1 MIVVKSLEE
10 LSNNPFTSPFALV
23 PTMGNLHE
31 GHINL
36 LEIAREKNFLPVVSI
51 FVNPLQF
58 GPNEDLDK
66 YPRTLDND
74 LEILEKNNCHGVF
87 IPQENEILKNIEPI
101 EAPFADKLCAKSRPG
116 HFNGVISI
124 VNKLFEVTNPQ
135 ACVFGM
141 KDFQQQ
147 LIIQHLIKIKQYEIQ
162 FLSAPVV
169 RDSNGLALSSRNNY
183 LSSRKERTEASKV
196 FKFLSEIQEEIKLSF
211 KKQKKILPVDLDTI
225 KDNYVQIIERKGFKI
240 DYLEIL
246 DSKTLEICQNNSTK
260 ILIAIAV
267 FYKQVRLIDNLVLDL
282 SSFS

>member
-87 IPQENEILKNIEPI
+87 IPQENEILKNIEPL

-116 HFNGVISI
+116 HFNGVITI

-147 LIIQHLIKIKQYEIQ
+147 LIIQHLIKTKQYEIQ

-183 LSSRKERTEASKV
+183 LTSKERTEASKV
-196 FKFLSEIQEEIKLSF
+196 FTFLSEIQEEIKLSF
-211 KKQKKILPVDLDTI
+211 KKQKKTLPIDLDTI
-225 KDNYVQIIERKGFKI
+225 KDNYVQIIENKGFKI

-267 FYKQVRLIDNLVLDL
+267 FYKQVRLIDNLVVDL

>member
-58 GPNEDLDK
+58 GLNEDLDK

-169 RDSNGLALSSRNNY
+169 RDTNGLALSSRNNY
-183 LSSRKERTEASKV
+183 LSSQERTEASKV
-196 FKFLSEIQEEIKLSF
+196 FKFLCEIQEEIKLSF
-211 KKQKKILPVDLDTI
+211 KKQKKILPIDLDTI
-225 KDNYVQIIERKGFKI
+225 KDNYVQIIENKGFKI

-267 FYKQVRLIDNLVLDL
+267 FYKQVRLIDNLVVDL

>member
-1 MIVVKSLEE
+1 MIIVKSLEE

-87 IPQENEILKNIEPI
+87 IPQENEILKNIEPL

-116 HFNGVISI
+116 HFDGVITI

-147 LIIQHLIKIKQYEIQ
+147 LIIQHLIKTKQYEIQ

-169 RDSNGLALSSRNNY
+169 RDTNGLALSSRNNY
-183 LSSRKERTEASKV
+183 LTSKERTEASKV
-196 FKFLSEIQEEIKLSF
+196 FTFLSEIQEEIKLSF
-211 KKQKKILPVDLDTI
+211 KKQKKTLPIDLDTI
-225 KDNYVQIIERKGFKI
+225 KDNYVQIIENKGFKI

-267 FYKQVRLIDNLVLDL
+267 FYKQVRLIDNLIVDL

>member
-87 IPQENEILKNIEPI
+87 IPQENEILKNIEPL

-116 HFNGVISI
+116 HFNGVITI

-147 LIIQHLIKIKQYEIQ
+147 LIIQHLIKTKQYEIQ

-169 RDSNGLALSSRNNY
+169 RLS
-183 LSSRKERTEASKV
+183 
-196 FKFLSEIQEEIKLSF
+196 
-211 KKQKKILPVDLDTI
+211 
-225 KDNYVQIIERKGFKI
+225 
-240 DYLEIL
+240 
-246 DSKTLEICQNNSTK
+246 
-260 ILIAIAV
+260 LIHI
-267 FYKQVRLIDNLVLDL
+267 
-282 SSFS
+282 

>member
-10 LSNNPFTSPFALV
+10 LSDNPFTSPFALV

-87 IPQENEILKNIEPI
+87 IPQENEILKNIEPL

-116 HFNGVISI
+116 HFNGVITI

-147 LIIQHLIKIKQYEIQ
+147 LIIQHLIKTKQYEIQ

-169 RDSNGLALSSRNNY
+169 RDTNGLALSSRNNY
-183 LSSRKERTEASKV
+183 LTSKQRTEASKV
-196 FKFLSEIQEEIKLSF
+196 FTFLSEIQEEIKLSF
-211 KKQKKILPVDLDTI
+211 KKQKKTLPIDLDTI
-225 KDNYVQIIERKGFKI
+225 KDNYVQIIENKGFKI

-267 FYKQVRLIDNLVLDL
+267 FYKQVRLIDNLVVDL

>member
-23 PTMGNLHE
+23 PTMGNLHQ

-36 LEIAREKNFLPVVSI
+36 LEIAREKNYLPVVSI

-147 LIIQHLIKIKQYEIQ
+147 LIIQHLIKTKQYEIQ

-169 RDSNGLALSSRNNY
+169 RDTNGLALSSRNNY
-183 LSSRKERTEASKV
+183 LSSKERTEASKV

-211 KKQKKILPVDLDTI
+211 EKQKKILPIDLDTI
-225 KDNYVQIIERKGFKI
+225 KDSYVQKIENKGFKI

-267 FYKQVRLIDNLVLDL
+267 FYKQVRLIDNLVLNL

>member
-169 RDSNGLALSSRNNY
+169 RDTNGLALSSRNNY
-183 LSSRKERTEASKV
+183 LSSQERTEASKV
-196 FKFLSEIQEEIKLSF
+196 FKFLCEIQEEIKLSF
-211 KKQKKILPVDLDTI
+211 KKQKKILPIDLDTI
-225 KDNYVQIIERKGFKI
+225 KDNYVQIIENKGFKI

-267 FYKQVRLIDNLVLDL
+267 FYKQVRLIDNLVLNL

>member
-66 YPRTLDND
+66 YPRTLDTD

-87 IPQENEILKNIEPI
+87 IPQENEILKNIEPL

-116 HFNGVISI
+116 HFNGVITI

-147 LIIQHLIKIKQYEIQ
+147 LIIQHLIKTKQYEIQ

-169 RDSNGLALSSRNNY
+169 RDTNGLALSSRNNY
-183 LSSRKERTEASKV
+183 LTNKQRTEASKV
-196 FKFLSEIQEEIKLSF
+196 FTFLSEIQEEIKLSF
-211 KKQKKILPVDLDTI
+211 KKQKKTLPTDLDTI
-225 KDNYVQIIERKGFKI
+225 KDNYVQIIENKGFKI

-267 FYKQVRLIDNLVLDL
+267 FYKQVRLIDNLVVDL

>member
-1 MIVVKSLEE
+1 
-10 LSNNPFTSPFALV
+10 
-23 PTMGNLHE
+23 
-31 GHINL
+31 
-36 LEIAREKNFLPVVSI
+36 
-51 FVNPLQF
+51 
-58 GPNEDLDK
+58 
-66 YPRTLDND
+66 
-74 LEILEKNNCHGVF
+74 
-87 IPQENEILKNIEPI
+87 
-101 EAPFADKLCAKSRPG
+101 
-116 HFNGVISI
+116 
-124 VNKLFEVTNPQ
+124 
-135 ACVFGM
+135 M

-183 LSSRKERTEASKV
+183 LSSRERTEASKV

-260 ILIAIAV
+260 ILIALQFFIN
-267 FYKQVRLIDNLVLDL
+267 K
-282 SSFS
+282 

>member
-10 LSNNPFTSPFALV
+10 LSKNPFTSPFALV

-87 IPQENEILKNIEPI
+87 IPQENEILKNIEPL

-116 HFNGVISI
+116 HFNGVITI

-147 LIIQHLIKIKQYEIQ
+147 LIIQHLIKTKQYEIQ

-169 RDSNGLALSSRNNY
+169 RDTNGLALSSRNNY
-183 LSSRKERTEASKV
+183 LTSKQRTEASKV
-196 FKFLSEIQEEIKLSF
+196 FTFLSDIQEEIKLSF
-211 KKQKKILPVDLDTI
+211 KKQKKTLSIDLNTI
-225 KDNYVQIIERKGFKI
+225 KDNYVQIIENKGFKI

-267 FYKQVRLIDNLVLDL
+267 FYKQVRLIDNLVVDL

>member
-58 GPNEDLDK
+58 GLNEDLDK

-87 IPQENEILKNIEPI
+87 IPQENEILKNIEPL

-116 HFNGVISI
+116 HFNGVITI

-147 LIIQHLIKIKQYEIQ
+147 LIIQHLIKTKQYEIQ

-169 RDSNGLALSSRNNY
+169 RDTNGLALSSRNNY
-183 LSSRKERTEASKV
+183 LTSKQRTEASKV
-196 FKFLSEIQEEIKLSF
+196 FTFLSEIQEEIKLSF
-211 KKQKKILPVDLDTI
+211 KKQKKTLPIDLDTI
-225 KDNYVQIIERKGFKI
+225 KDNYVQIIENKGFKI

-267 FYKQVRLIDNLVLDL
+267 FYKQVRLIDNLVVDL

>member
-87 IPQENEILKNIEPI
+87 IPQENEILKNIEPL

-116 HFNGVISI
+116 HFNGVITI

-147 LIIQHLIKIKQYEIQ
+147 LIIQHLIKTKQYEIQ

-169 RDSNGLALSSRNNY
+169 RDTNGLALSSRNNY
-183 LSSRKERTEASKV
+183 LTNKQRTEASKV
-196 FKFLSEIQEEIKLSF
+196 FTFLSEIQEEIKLSF
-211 KKQKKILPVDLDTI
+211 KKQKKTLPTDLDTI
-225 KDNYVQIIERKGFKI
+225 KDNYVQIIENKGFKI

-267 FYKQVRLIDNLVLDL
+267 FYKQVRLIDNLVVDL

>member
-147 LIIQHLIKIKQYEIQ
+147 LIIQHLIKTKQYEIQ

-169 RDSNGLALSSRNNY
+169 RDTNGLALSSRNNY
-183 LSSRKERTEASKV
+183 LSSKERTEASKV

-211 KKQKKILPVDLDTI
+211 EKQKKILPIDLDTI
-225 KDNYVQIIERKGFKI
+225 KDSYVQKIENKGFKI

-267 FYKQVRLIDNLVLDL
+267 FYKQVRLIDNLVLNL
-282 SSFS
+282 SFFS

>member
-10 LSNNPFTSPFALV
+10 LLNNPFTSPFALV
-23 PTMGNLHE
+23 PTMGNLHQ

-36 LEIAREKNFLPVVSI
+36 LEIARKKNYLPVVSI

-58 GPNEDLDK
+58 GPNDDLDK

-101 EAPFADKLCAKSRPG
+101 EAHCAKSRPG

-147 LIIQHLIKIKQYEIQ
+147 LIIQHLIKTKQYEIQ

-169 RDSNGLALSSRNNY
+169 RDTNGLALSSRNNY
-183 LSSRKERTEASKV
+183 LSSKERTEASKV

-211 KKQKKILPVDLDTI
+211 EKQKKILPIDLYTI
-225 KDNYVQIIERKGFKI
+225 KDSYVQKIENKGFNI

-267 FYKQVRLIDNLVLDL
+267 FYKQVRLIDNLVLNL

>member
-87 IPQENEILKNIEPI
+87 IPQENEILKNIEPL

-116 HFNGVISI
+116 HFNGVITI

-147 LIIQHLIKIKQYEIQ
+147 LIIQHLIKTKQYEIQ

-169 RDSNGLALSSRNNY
+169 RDTNGLALSSRNNY
-183 LSSRKERTEASKV
+183 LTSKQRTEASKV
-196 FKFLSEIQEEIKLSF
+196 FTFLSEIQEEIKLSF
-211 KKQKKILPVDLDTI
+211 KKQKKTLPIDLDTI
-225 KDNYVQIIERKGFKI
+225 KDNYVQIIENKGFKI

-267 FYKQVRLIDNLVLDL
+267 FYKQVRLIDNLVVDL

>member
-36 LEIAREKNFLPVVSI
+36 LEIARGKNFLPVVSI

-66 YPRTLDND
+66 YPRTLDTD

-87 IPQENEILKNIEPI
+87 IPQENEILKNIEPL

-116 HFNGVISI
+116 HFNGVITI

-147 LIIQHLIKIKQYEIQ
+147 LIIQHLIKTKQYEIQ

-169 RDSNGLALSSRNNY
+169 RDTNGLALSSRNNY
-183 LSSRKERTEASKV
+183 LTNKQRTEASKV
-196 FKFLSEIQEEIKLSF
+196 FTFLSEIQEEIKLSF
-211 KKQKKILPVDLDTI
+211 KKQKKTLPTDLDTI
-225 KDNYVQIIERKGFKI
+225 KDNYVQIIENKGFKI

-267 FYKQVRLIDNLVLDL
+267 FYKQVRLIDNLVVDL

>member
-1 MIVVKSLEE
+1 MIIVKSLEE

-87 IPQENEILKNIEPI
+87 IPQENEILKNIEPL

-116 HFNGVISI
+116 HFDGVITI

-147 LIIQHLIKIKQYEIQ
+147 LIIQHLIKTKQYEIQ

-169 RDSNGLALSSRNNY
+169 RDTNGLALSSRNNY
-183 LSSRKERTEASKV
+183 LTSKQRTEASKV
-196 FKFLSEIQEEIKLSF
+196 FTFLSEIQEEIKLSF
-211 KKQKKILPVDLDTI
+211 KKQKKTLPIDLDTI
-225 KDNYVQIIERKGFKI
+225 KDNYVQIIENKGFKI

-267 FYKQVRLIDNLVLDL
+267 FYKQVRLIDNLVVDL

>member
-1 MIVVKSLEE
+1 MIIVKSLEE
-10 LSNNPFTSPFALV
+10 LSNNPFKSPFALV

-36 LEIAREKNFLPVVSI
+36 LEIARKKNFLPVFSI

-58 GPNEDLDK
+58 GPDEDLDK

-74 LEILEKNNCHGVF
+74 LKILEKNNCYGVF
-87 IPQENEILKNIEPI
+87 IPQENEILKNIEPLV
-101 EAPFADKLCAKSRPG
+101 APFANKLCGKSRPG

-147 LIIQHLIKIKQYEIQ
+147 LIIQHLIKTKQYEIQ
-162 FLSAPVV
+162 FLTAPVV
-169 RDSNGLALSSRNNY
+169 RDENGLALSSRNNY
-183 LSSRKERTEASKV
+183 LSSKERLEASKV
-196 FKFLSEIQEEIKLSF
+196 FKFLSEIQKEIKLSF
-211 KKQKKILPVDLDTI
+211 KKRKKIPSVDLDTI
-225 KDNYVQIIERKGFKI
+225 QEKYVRIIENNGFKI

-246 DSKTLEICQNNSTK
+246 DSTTLEICENSSTK

-267 FYKQVRLIDNLVLDL
+267 FYKNVRLIDNLVLDL

>member
-169 RDSNGLALSSRNNY
+169 RDTNGLALSSRNNY
-183 LSSRKERTEASKV
+183 LSSKERTEASKV

-211 KKQKKILPVDLDTI
+211 EKQKKILPIDLDTI
-225 KDNYVQIIERKGFKI
+225 KDSYVQKIENKGFKI

-267 FYKQVRLIDNLVLDL
+267 FYKQVRLIDNLVLNL

>member
-10 LSNNPFTSPFALV
+10 LSKNPFTSPFALV

-87 IPQENEILKNIEPI
+87 IPQENEILKNIEPL

-116 HFNGVISI
+116 HFNGVITI

-147 LIIQHLIKIKQYEIQ
+147 LIIQHLIKTKQYEIQ

-169 RDSNGLALSSRNNY
+169 RDTNGLALSSRNNY
-183 LSSRKERTEASKV
+183 LTSKERTEASKV
-196 FKFLSEIQEEIKLSF
+196 FTFLSEIQEEIKLSF
-211 KKQKKILPVDLDTI
+211 KKQKKTLPIDLGTI
-225 KDNYVQIIERKGFKI
+225 KDNYVQIIENKGFKI

-267 FYKQVRLIDNLVLDL
+267 FYKQVRLIDNLVVDL

>member
-36 LEIAREKNFLPVVSI
+36 LEIAREKNYLPVVSI

-147 LIIQHLIKIKQYEIQ
+147 LIIQHLIKTKQYEIQ

-169 RDSNGLALSSRNNY
+169 RDTNGLALSSRNNY
-183 LSSRKERTEASKV
+183 LSSKERTEASKV

-211 KKQKKILPVDLDTI
+211 EKQKKILPIDLDTI
-225 KDNYVQIIERKGFKI
+225 KDSYVQKIENKGFKI

-267 FYKQVRLIDNLVLDL
+267 FYKQVRLIDNLVLNL

>member
-36 LEIAREKNFLPVVSI
+36 LEIARGKNFLPVVSI

-87 IPQENEILKNIEPI
+87 IPQENEILKNIEPL

-124 VNKLFEVTNPQ
+124 VNKLFQVTNPQ

-147 LIIQHLIKIKQYEIQ
+147 LIIRHLIKTKQYEIQ

-169 RDSNGLALSSRNNY
+169 RDTNGLALSSRNNY
-183 LSSRKERTEASKV
+183 LTSKERTEASKV

-211 KKQKKILPVDLDTI
+211 KKQKKTLPIDLDTI
-225 KDNYVQIIERKGFKI
+225 KDNYVQIIQNKGFKI

>member
-1 MIVVKSLEE
+1 MIVVKSLDE
-10 LSNNPFTSPFALV
+10 LLNNPFTSPFALV

-147 LIIQHLIKIKQYEIQ
+147 LIIQHLIKTKQYEIQ

-169 RDSNGLALSSRNNY
+169 RDTNGLALSSRNNY
-183 LSSRKERTEASKV
+183 LSSKERTEASKV

-211 KKQKKILPVDLDTI
+211 EKQKKILPIDLDTI
-225 KDNYVQIIERKGFKI
+225 KDSYVQKIENKGFKI

-267 FYKQVRLIDNLVLDL
+267 FYKQLSLIDNLVINL

>member
-10 LSNNPFTSPFALV
+10 LSDNPFTSPFALV

-87 IPQENEILKNIEPI
+87 IPQENEILKNIEPL

-116 HFNGVISI
+116 HFNGVITI

-147 LIIQHLIKIKQYEIQ
+147 LIIQHLIKTKQYEIQ

-169 RDSNGLALSSRNNY
+169 RDTNGLALSSRNNY
-183 LSSRKERTEASKV
+183 LTNKQRTEASKV
-196 FKFLSEIQEEIKLSF
+196 FTFLSEIQEEIKLSF
-211 KKQKKILPVDLDTI
+211 KKQKKTLPIDLDTI
-225 KDNYVQIIERKGFKI
+225 KDNYVQIIENKGFKI

-267 FYKQVRLIDNLVLDL
+267 FYKQVRLIDNLVVDL

>member
-36 LEIAREKNFLPVVSI
+36 LEIARGKNFLPVVSI

-87 IPQENEILKNIEPI
+87 IPQENEILKNIEPL

-124 VNKLFEVTNPQ
+124 VNKLFQVTNPQ

-147 LIIQHLIKIKQYEIQ
+147 LIIRHLIKTKQYEIQ

-169 RDSNGLALSSRNNY
+169 RDTNGLALSSRNNY
-183 LSSRKERTEASKV
+183 LTSKERTEASKV

-211 KKQKKILPVDLDTI
+211 KKQKKILPIDLDTI
-225 KDNYVQIIERKGFKI
+225 KDNYVQIIENKGFKI

>member
-10 LSNNPFTSPFALV
+10 LLNNPFTSPFALV
-23 PTMGNLHE
+23 PTMGNLHQ

-147 LIIQHLIKIKQYEIQ
+147 LIIQHLIKTKQYEIQ

-169 RDSNGLALSSRNNY
+169 RDTNGLALSSRNNY
-183 LSSRKERTEASKV
+183 LSSKERTEASKV

-211 KKQKKILPVDLDTI
+211 EKQKKILPIDLDTI
-225 KDNYVQIIERKGFKI
+225 KDSYVQKIENKGFKI

-267 FYKQVRLIDNLVLDL
+267 FYKQVRLIDNLVLNL

>member
-1 MIVVKSLEE
+1 VIVVKSLEE

-87 IPQENEILKNIEPI
+87 IPQENEILKNIEPL

-116 HFNGVISI
+116 HFNGVITI

-147 LIIQHLIKIKQYEIQ
+147 LIIQHLIKTKQYEIQ

-169 RDSNGLALSSRNNY
+169 RDTNGLALSSRNNY
-183 LSSRKERTEASKV
+183 LTSKERTEASKV
-196 FKFLSEIQEEIKLSF
+196 FTFLSEIQEEIKLSF
-211 KKQKKILPVDLDTI
+211 KKQKKTLPIDLDTI
-225 KDNYVQIIERKGFKI
+225 KDNYVQIIENKGFKI

-267 FYKQVRLIDNLVLDL
+267 FYKQVRLIDNLVVDL

>member
-87 IPQENEILKNIEPI
+87 IPQENEILKNIEPL

-124 VNKLFEVTNPQ
+124 VNKLFQVTNPQ

-147 LIIQHLIKIKQYEIQ
+147 LIIRHLIKTKQYEIQ

-169 RDSNGLALSSRNNY
+169 RDTNGLALSSRNNY
-183 LSSRKERTEASKV
+183 LTSKERTEASKV

-211 KKQKKILPVDLDTI
+211 KKQKKILLIDLDTI
-225 KDNYVQIIERKGFKI
+225 KDNYVQIIENKGFKI

>member
-23 PTMGNLHE
+23 PTMGNLHQ

-36 LEIAREKNFLPVVSI
+36 LEIAREKNYLPVVSI

-169 RDSNGLALSSRNNY
+169 RDTNGLALSSRNNY
-183 LSSRKERTEASKV
+183 LTSKQRTEASKV
-196 FKFLSEIQEEIKLSF
+196 FTFLSEIQEEIKLSF
-211 KKQKKILPVDLDTI
+211 KKQKKTLPIDLDTI
-225 KDNYVQIIERKGFKI
+225 KDNYVQIIENKGFKI

-267 FYKQVRLIDNLVLDL
+267 FYKQVRLIDNLVLNL

>member
-10 LSNNPFTSPFALV
+10 LSKNPFTSPFALV

-87 IPQENEILKNIEPI
+87 IPQENEILKNIELL
-101 EAPFADKLCAKSRPG
+101 EAHFADKLCAKSRPG
-116 HFNGVISI
+116 HFNGVITI

-141 KDFQQQ
+141 KAFQQQ
-147 LIIQHLIKIKQYEIQ
+147 LIIQHLIKTKQYEIQ

-169 RDSNGLALSSRNNY
+169 RDTNGLALSSRNNY
-183 LSSRKERTEASKV
+183 LTSKQRTEASKV
-196 FKFLSEIQEEIKLSF
+196 FTFLSEIQEEIKLSF
-211 KKQKKILPVDLDTI
+211 KKQKKTLPIDLDTI
-225 KDNYVQIIERKGFKI
+225 KDNYVQIIENKGFKI

-267 FYKQVRLIDNLVLDL
+267 FYKQVRLIDNLVVDL

>member
-87 IPQENEILKNIEPI
+87 IPQENEILKNIEPL

-116 HFNGVISI
+116 HFNGVITI

-147 LIIQHLIKIKQYEIQ
+147 LIIRHLIKTKQYEIQ

-169 RDSNGLALSSRNNY
+169 RDTNGLALSSRNNY
-183 LSSRKERTEASKV
+183 LTSKQRTEASKV
-196 FKFLSEIQEEIKLSF
+196 FTFLSEIQEEIKLSF
-211 KKQKKILPVDLDTI
+211 KKQKKILPIDLDTI
-225 KDNYVQIIERKGFKI
+225 KDNYVQIIENKGFKI

>member
-10 LSNNPFTSPFALV
+10 LSKNPFTSPFALV

-87 IPQENEILKNIEPI
+87 IPQENEILKNIEPL

-116 HFNGVISI
+116 HFNGVITI

-147 LIIQHLIKIKQYEIQ
+147 LIIQHLIKTKQYEIQ
-162 FLSAPVV
+162 FLSAPIV
-169 RDSNGLALSSRNNY
+169 RDTNGLALSSRNNY
-183 LSSRKERTEASKV
+183 LTSKERTEASKV
-196 FKFLSEIQEEIKLSF
+196 FTFLSEIQEEIKLSF
-211 KKQKKILPVDLDTI
+211 KKQKKTLPIDLDTI
-225 KDNYVQIIERKGFKI
+225 KDNYVQIIENKGFKI

-267 FYKQVRLIDNLVLDL
+267 FYKQVRLIDNLVVDL

>member
-36 LEIAREKNFLPVVSI
+36 LEIARGKNFLPVVSI

-147 LIIQHLIKIKQYEIQ
+147 LIIQHLIKTKQYEIQ

-169 RDSNGLALSSRNNY
+169 RDTNGLALSSRNNY
-183 LSSRKERTEASKV
+183 LSSQERTEASKV
-196 FKFLSEIQEEIKLSF
+196 FKFLCEIQEEIKLSF
-211 KKQKKILPVDLDTI
+211 KKQKKILPIDLDTI
-225 KDNYVQIIERKGFKI
+225 KDNYVQIIENKGFKI

-267 FYKQVRLIDNLVLDL
+267 FYKQVRLIDNLVLNL

>member
-1 MIVVKSLEE
+1 VIVVKSLEE
-10 LSNNPFTSPFALV
+10 LSKNPFTSPFALV

-87 IPQENEILKNIEPI
+87 IPQENEILKNIEPL

-116 HFNGVISI
+116 HFNGVITI

-147 LIIQHLIKIKQYEIQ
+147 LIIQHLIKTKQYEIQ

-169 RDSNGLALSSRNNY
+169 RDTNGLALSSRNNY
-183 LSSRKERTEASKV
+183 LTSKQRTEASKV
-196 FKFLSEIQEEIKLSF
+196 FTFLSEIQEEIKLSF
-211 KKQKKILPVDLDTI
+211 KKQKKTLPIDLDTI
-225 KDNYVQIIERKGFKI
+225 KDNYVQIIENKGFKI

-267 FYKQVRLIDNLVLDL
+267 FYKQVRLIDNLVVDL

>member
-87 IPQENEILKNIEPI
+87 IPQENEILKNIEPL

-116 HFNGVISI
+116 HFDGVITI

-147 LIIQHLIKIKQYEIQ
+147 LIIQHLIKTKQYEIQ

-169 RDSNGLALSSRNNY
+169 RDTNGLALSSRNNY
-183 LSSRKERTEASKV
+183 LTSKQRTEASKV
-196 FKFLSEIQEEIKLSF
+196 FTFLSEIQEEIKLSF
-211 KKQKKILPVDLDTI
+211 KKQKKTLPIDLDTI
-225 KDNYVQIIERKGFKI
+225 KDNYVQIIENKGFKI

-267 FYKQVRLIDNLVLDL
+267 FYKQVRLIDNLVVDL

>member
-10 LSNNPFTSPFALV
+10 LSKNPFTSPFALV

-87 IPQENEILKNIEPI
+87 IPQENEILKNIEPL

-116 HFNGVISI
+116 HFNGVITI

-147 LIIQHLIKIKQYEIQ
+147 LIIQHLIKTKQYEIQ

-169 RDSNGLALSSRNNY
+169 RDTNGLALSSRNNY
-183 LSSRKERTEASKV
+183 LTSKQRTEASKV
-196 FKFLSEIQEEIKLSF
+196 FTFLSEIQEEIKLSF
-211 KKQKKILPVDLDTI
+211 KKQKKTLSIDLNTI
-225 KDNYVQIIERKGFKI
+225 KDNYVQIIENKGFKI

-267 FYKQVRLIDNLVLDL
+267 FYKQVRLRDNLVVDL

>member
-1 MIVVKSLEE
+1 VIVVKSLEE

-36 LEIAREKNFLPVVSI
+36 LKIARGKNFLPVVSI

-87 IPQENEILKNIEPI
+87 IPQENEILKNIEPL

-124 VNKLFEVTNPQ
+124 VNKLFQVTNPQ

-147 LIIQHLIKIKQYEIQ
+147 LIIRHLIKTKQYEIQ

-169 RDSNGLALSSRNNY
+169 RDTNGLALSSRNNY
-183 LSSRKERTEASKV
+183 LTSKERTEASKV

-211 KKQKKILPVDLDTI
+211 KKQKKILPIDLDTI
-225 KDNYVQIIERKGFKI
+225 KDNYVQIIENKGFKI

-246 DSKTLEICQNNSTK
+246 DSKTLEICKNNSTK